1 MSSPVWTFSNILSL
15 SRVLLV
21 APMGYCIATDFPD
34 HRLWAGG
41 LMVLAITT
49 DFLDGYIARR
59 LHEVSELGKIVD
71 PIADKIGVGVV
82 GILLLW
88 SGDLPWWFIGSVLL
102 RDVLILA
109 GGVYI
114 KKRKNIIAQS
124 NWPGKITVSVIALY
138 FFLSTLRI
146 DPLESFRELTLW
158 ASVVLMIFSLGS
170 YTRRLFIGPKTA
182 KIHSLSEV

>member
-1 MSSPVWTFSNILSL
+1 MSSPAWTLSNILSL

-21 APMGYCIATDFPD
+21 APIGYCLTADFPD
-34 HRLWAGG
+34 HRLWAGA
-41 LMVLAITT
+41 LMVLAVST
-49 DFLDGYIARR
+49 DFLDGYLART
-59 LHEVSELGKIVD
+59 LHEVSELGKIID

-82 GILLLW
+82 GILLVW
-88 SGDLPWWFIGSVLL
+88 SGDLSWWFIGAVLL
-102 RDVLILA
+102 RDGLILA

-124 NWPGKITVSVIALY
+124 NWPGKITVSMIALY

-146 DPLESFRELTLW
+146 ESLESLRVFTLW
-158 ASVVLMIFSLGS
+158 ASIVLMVFSLGS
-170 YTRRLFIGPKTA
+170 YTRRLFIGPKSA